1 MNNDRRLYIS
11 AVVAI
16 VAVSAL
22 WLWWQGRV
30 LICKCG
36 TVRLWH
42 GEVMSSENSQHI
54 LDWYSPSH
62 LIHGFLFF
70 ALCVLFCRLA
80 GWRMQFF
87 PALTVSTLI
96 EAAWELVENSNSV
109 IERYRSVT
117 ISLDYYG
124 DSVVNS
130 VSDIAMMILGFFLAS
145 RLPVWLSVLLVVG
158 METVTMLVIRDGL
171 LLNIVMLLHPL
182 DAIRE
187 WQALR

>member
-1 MNNDRRLYIS
+1 MDNHRRLYIS
-11 AVVAI
+11 AILAI
-16 VAVSAL
+16 VAASAL

-42 GEVMSSENSQHI
+42 GEVMSSENSQHL

-62 LIHGFLFF
+62 LILGFLFF
-70 ALCVLFCRLA
+70 ALGTLFCRIA
-80 GWRMQFF
+80 GRQMQFF

-96 EAAWELVENSNSV
+96 EAAWELVENSNGV

-130 VSDIAMMILGFFLAS
+130 VSDIAMMILGFMLAS
-145 RLPVWLSVLLVVG
+145 RLPVWLSVLLVIG
-158 METVTMLVIRDGL
+158 METVTMLLIRDGL